1 MEDYD
6 EKTISDLDTIV
17 SKLKEK
23 GSLQVNEYIS
33 ELNNNLD
40 YWNALCGILEMNK
53 WIVAHRC
60 EETGVLIIIN
70 SESFHTLLLGGNFS
84 QRQRKQ
90 KDKDNQTTPIVVNA
104 GNNSNIAIQNTGSVN
119 QNITS
124 SSEIENCLSN
134 IEAELERNNSIQQE
148 DHEDIIELI
157 ENIRESLQDHRKPLN
172 SVMKRLQRFGN
183 TIVAIAPYVELLSKY
198 LGAS

>member
-1 MEDYD
+1 M
-6 EKTISDLDTIV
+6 
-17 SKLKEK
+17 
-23 GSLQVNEYIS
+23 
-33 ELNNNLD
+33 
-40 YWNALCGILEMNK
+40 
-53 WIVAHRC
+53 
-60 EETGVLIIIN
+60 
-70 SESFHTLLLGGNFS
+70 
-84 QRQRKQ
+84 
-90 KDKDNQTTPIVVNA
+90 VNA

-119 QNITS
+119 QTITS

-134 IEAELERNNSIQQE
+134 IEAVLERNNSIQQE